1 MIATDAPLTR
11 TGLETLAR
19 AAATGM
25 ARRIVPVNTP
35 FDGDVTF
42 AVSTAARAEEVP
54 AAILLALGVAAAEA
68 LARAIER
75 AVTVAG

>member
-1 MIATDAPLTR
+1 MDAPLTR
-11 TGLETLAR
+11 TALESLAR

-42 AVSTAARAEEVP
+42 AVSMHLKR
-54 AAILLALGVAAAEA
+54 
-68 LARAIER
+68 
-75 AVTVAG
+75 